1 MTVSRLTARLHGY
14 ARLAAKSA
22 IPPGFRTVC
31 NVVGGCSSRSLFS
44 PAKES
49 TPKDCAQ
56 HSRAPPIINL
66 LETSENDMKLSRS
79 RVANFRFL
87 STGARVEHSV
97 KRKQALVFG
106 APVDN
111 AGAVTATVDETFD
124 LSKTI
129 FNTLP
134 KGSMLEK
141 IQVTKLDAKV
151 TFEPSTRAAIEQR
164 YQLEAEK
171 KLQKNLHVHAD
182 AELFAFMQEECNFDM
197 EHADGSFLEHL
208 IFCRDFCALHYPAGS
223 PRVML
228 LHSICGVGTNAF
240 PMKAEKLP
248 RLASMLT
255 REEMAQVEAFPSI
268 LRLLVHGPL
277 LDQLQAGWRGY
288 NTGDH
293 AVAAL
298 HFHRVLDNA
307 VLRLSADQLWRALNY
322 QLIHLIDFLPPAS
335 WQRTSND
342 VFFQIFVRLHRVLS
356 RVGEQHAMKPV
367 AGERHWPD
375 AVQPFMPG
383 ARPPTWRHW
392 AIDHLPNRLVLKL
405 ASKQVQ
411 KYSAEVGHS
420 LNFYL
425 ERVSD

>member
-1 MTVSRLTARLHGY
+1 M
-14 ARLAAKSA
+14 
-22 IPPGFRTVC
+22 
-31 NVVGGCSSRSLFS
+31 GGCSSRSLFS

-268 LRLLVHGPL
+268 LRLLVHGS
-277 LDQLQAGWRGY
+277 A
-288 NTGDH
+288 
-293 AVAAL
+293 
-298 HFHRVLDNA
+298 HR
-307 VLRLSADQLWRALNY
+307 RA
-322 QLIHLIDFLPPAS
+322 
-335 WQRTSND
+335 
-342 VFFQIFVRLHRVLS
+342 
-356 RVGEQHAMKPV
+356 
-367 AGERHWPD
+367 
-375 AVQPFMPG
+375 
-383 ARPPTWRHW
+383 
-392 AIDHLPNRLVLKL
+392 
-405 ASKQVQ
+405 
-411 KYSAEVGHS
+411 
-420 LNFYL
+420 
-425 ERVSD
+425 